1 MGFMA
6 KIIGFFKPSEPGV
19 SKSLGQIKPS
29 VRSRVPVLEG
39 TELLQDC
46 CRTPWGSQPP
56 ALMLLMMLLGFAA

>member
-29 VRSRVPVLEG
+29 VRSRVPVLEVQEAQNYSRIAAG
-39 TELLQDC
+39 PHGARSPLL
-46 CRTPWGSQPP
+46 
-56 ALMLLMMLLGFAA
+56 